1 MLEQMGNGIQM
12 RCATGCRA
20 GTGRRREDERCL
32 PRIDDR
38 PEKYG
43 LADPA
48 FVAQAFLAACGVVQR
63 LAQFLL
69 YFRWPVGR
77 NL

>member
-1 MLEQMGNGIQM
+1 MMEQMGDGIQM
-12 RCATGCRA
+12 RCATGCRT
-20 GTGRRREDERCL
+20 GTGRRREDERYL

-43 LADPA
+43 LADSA
-48 FVAQAFLAACGVVQR
+48 LVAQAFLAACGVVQR
-63 LAQFLL
+63 LTQFLL
-69 YFRWPVGR
+69 YFKWPVVR